1 MRDIDLRGIIPAIVT
16 PMTPDDNL
24 DLPAL
29 RRYVEWLVAQGAI
42 ALAINVDT
50 GEGPHLTATERRQI
64 IETVKD
70 VVRGRCL
77 VVGGVAGPST
87 AQGVANARDARAA
100 GADALLVFPIPAF
113 LGQPLKPEVA
123 YRYHAA
129 IAEAV
134 DIPLLLFQLQ
144 PALGGVLYT
153 TETLHR
159 LIEISSVVAIKE
171 ASFDAMR
178 FLQVKAALESASRRI
193 TLLNGND
200 NFICESLILG
210 AEGAMLGF
218 STIGTRE
225 QVAMLEAVKRQD
237 FATARELGSR
247 LQPLADVIFAPPVT
261 DYRARTK
268 EALVM
273 LGVIENATVRP
284 PLLPVEEPERRA
296 VRHALG
302 CAGLLAA
309 AIPAWPASYKEGG
322 VGC

>member
-1 MRDIDLRGIIPAIVT
+1 MRDLDLRGITPAIVT
-16 PMTPDDNL
+16 PMTPDDSL

-29 RRYVEWLVAQGAI
+29 RRYVEWLVAQGPI

-50 GEGPHLTATERRQI
+50 GEGPHLTANERRQI

-87 AQGVANARDARAA
+87 AQGAANARDAQAA

-129 IAEAV
+129 LAEAV
-134 DIPLLLFQLQ
+134 DIPLILFQLQ

-159 LIEISSVVAIKE
+159 LIEISSVIAIKE

-178 FLQVKAALESASRRI
+178 FLQVKAALESASRKI
-193 TLLNGND
+193 TLLTGND
-200 NFICESLILG
+200 NFICESMILG
-210 AEGAMLGF
+210 AEGALLGF
-218 STIGTRE
+218 STLGTRE
-225 QVAMLEAVKRQD
+225 QVAMLEAVKRD
-237 FATARELGSR
+237 DIAGARTIGDR
-247 LQPLADVIFAPPVT
+247 LQPLANVIFAPPVT

-268 EALVM
+268 EALKM
-273 LGVIENATVRP
+273 LGVIESTTVRP
-284 PLLPVEEPERRA
+284 PLLPLDEVERTAVQRALER
-296 VRHALG
+296 
-302 CAGLLAA
+302 AGLLASKA
-309 AIPAWPASYKEGG
+309 
-322 VGC
+322 